1 MKRQKEK
8 IKVTKEQVDY
18 IMRAEK
24 SKKKAHNMST
34 LVVLSTIIFIAYFT
48 ALIISWLV

>member
-1 MKRQKEK
+1 MERQREK

-18 IMRAEK
+18 IRRAER

-34 LVVLSTIIFIAYFT
+34 LIVLSTIVFIAYFI
-48 ALIISWLV
+48 ALAISWAI